1 MNIWAY
7 IQKYYKLMT
16 ERVVYVGKIR
26 TNASVVTHRVR
37 PQPGPVSELWRVRDR
52 RRRGTVYELRMS
64 AAPSELRP
72 LPAPAE
78 PESTGLAARYDDPE
92 NPTELTLY
100 DPDSDSPL
108 TEWLSADPATVRS
121 LAAMR

>member
-7 IQKYYKLMT
+7 IQKHYKPLT
-16 ERVVYVGKIR
+16 ERVVYVGTLR

-37 PQPGPVSELWRVRDR
+37 SQPGPVSELWRVRDR
-52 RRRGTVYELRMS
+52 RRGAVHELRMS

-72 LPAPAE
+72 LPAPAD

-100 DPDSDSPL
+100 DPDTDSQL
-108 TEWLSADPATVRS
+108 TEWLSADTRTVRS